1 MNRKKLFIVFFVLS
15 AILIWFDHF
24 TKNLAVASLKD
35 KPAIVLIKG
44 ILELSYLENR
54 GAAFGM
60 LQGAKLLFLVISIIV
75 VIGIIY
81 VVYKL
86 PLTKRFIPLFISLV
100 FIFSGA
106 IGNQIDRIINGY
118 VVDFIYISVINFP
131 VFNVADIYVTVS
143 TTALAILFA
152 FVYKEKEISFIKWL

>member
-1 MNRKKLFIVFFVLS
+1 M
-15 AILIWFDHF
+15 IWFDHF
-24 TKNLAVASLKD
+24 TKNLAVLSLKD

-75 VIGIIY
+75 IIGIIY

-118 VVDFIYISVINFP
+118 VV
-131 VFNVADIYVTVS
+131 
-143 TTALAILFA
+143 
-152 FVYKEKEISFIKWL
+152 

>member
-24 TKNLAVASLKD
+24 TKNLAVLSLKD
-35 KPAIVLIKG
+35 KP
-44 ILELSYLENR
+44 
-54 GAAFGM
+54 AFGM

-143 TTALAILFA
+143 TTALVILFA
-152 FVYKEKEISFIKWL
+152 FLYKEKEIGFIKWL